1 MENAEEG
8 EGELLRQTIST
19 TDIQLIELSRGV
31 LNFSIC
37 YLMVTLHQ
45 HKPQEESSEKISRTT
60 VELNLP
66 TSSRNR
72 KNIQF

>member
-31 LNFSIC
+31 LNFSNM
-37 YLMVTLHQ
+37 LFDGHL
-45 HKPQEESSEKISRTT
+45 SST
-60 VELNLP
+60 
-66 TSSRNR
+66 
-72 KNIQF
+72 